1 MRTYKYELMVQ
12 NHGAI
17 ATIDVRNGLLGV
29 RQHRL
34 VLNNS
39 SGVGVTLPDMMLA
52 SGKMA
57 IDEADRRV
65 IHDKPRDDTTLY
77 EQSASAPFF
86 LQRLHHHIEKHT
98 PCSHICHPSPA

>member
-34 VLNNS
+34 VLNDS
-39 SGVGVTLPDMMLA
+39 SRVGVTLSYMMLA

-65 IHDKPRDDTTLY
+65 IHDEPRDDTALS
-77 EQSASAPFF
+77 Q
-86 LQRLHHHIEKHT
+86 
-98 PCSHICHPSPA
+98 

>member
-17 ATIDVRNGLLGV
+17 ATIDIRNGLLGV

-39 SGVGVTLPDMMLA
+39 SRVGVTLTDMMLA

-57 IDEADRRV
+57 IDEANRRV
-65 IHDKPRDDTTLY
+65 IHDKPRDDTALSQ
-77 EQSASAPFF
+77 QSASASP
-86 LQRLHHHIEKHT
+86 LTQHT
-98 PCSHICHPSPA
+98 INA